1 VVQQETEYDYE
12 YDDEYDEEYDAE
24 VERSGS
30 RLTQHKKGTG
40 RHSKM
45 SKKSSTKHTPSRKAP
60 LKASTEDQRPAK
72 KSPGAKDL
80 AIEDVWVPDVAG
92 KRSLAPTA
100 HIESTQVEEF
110 RGGVIPRK
118 NNEQRHQNDEE
129 EDRKK

>member
-1 VVQQETEYDYE
+1 MVRQETEYDYE

-30 RLTQHKKGTG
+30 RLTQQKKGAG
-40 RHSKM
+40 GHSKM
-45 SKKSSTKHTPSRKAP
+45 SKMSSKRHTPSKKAP
-60 LKASTEDQRPAK
+60 LKAGTEEQRWAK

-80 AIEDVWVPDVAG
+80 AIEDVQVPDVVG

-110 RGGVIPRK
+110 RGGVI
-118 NNEQRHQNDEE
+118 
-129 EDRKK
+129 